1 VYSAYPSGYAPYTN
15 RYVQPKKTNYMKYA
29 IMLGSNMFI
38 GTNGVFTVEING
50 KLKEFF
56 KVREIFRKRSEGSY
70 LVVDCDIKDSDN
82 KREVKLFKSNP
93 VVADE
98 NIHIESDKGNLIAT
112 RTDGSLIIKVEQ
124 IENDNPT
131 LPKSGPIP
139 GLLKTNQVDAI
150 LRITGDFY
158 AGDFKVSMDDENM
171 QIGGISLSGNLNV
184 GTGGMRITQMG
195 FSM

>member
-1 VYSAYPSGYAPYTN
+1 
-15 RYVQPKKTNYMKYA
+15 MKYA
-29 IMLGSNMFI
+29 IMLGSNMFV

-70 LVVDCDIKDSDN
+70 LAVDCDIKDSDN
-82 KREVKLFKSNP
+82 NREIKLFKSKP

-98 NIHIESDKGNLIAT
+98 NIKIESVKKNIIAK
-112 RTDGSLIIKVEQ
+112 RTDGNLIIKVEQ
-124 IENDNPT
+124 IESDNPT

-139 GLLKTNQVDAI
+139 ELLKTNQVDAI
-150 LRITGDFY
+150 LRITGNFY
-158 AGDFKVSMDDENM
+158 AGNFKVKIDNENM
-171 QIGGISLSGNLNV
+171 QVGGITLSGNLNV